1 MLAKGVEPVET
12 PMAEIINLQKVRKQ
26 RARADKAEQA
36 EQNRIKFGRTKA
48 ERMLEE
54 TRAEKLAKLTDGHR
68 LDGDPDKQG

>member
-48 ERMLEE
+48 EKQL
-54 TRAEKLAKLTDGHR
+54 TAAEQALADKRIDGHKR
-68 LDGDPDKQG
+68 DDED